1 MLKKL
6 IVEQFV
12 IIEKLDVDFEDKL
25 TIITGETGAGKSI
38 ILGALSLILGD
49 PATPKSIRQGHDK
62 SVLKAVFS
70 PPSDHGVWNL
80 LVRQNLAN
88 VGEKDFT
95 IDRVISTD
103 GGDDIQIN
111 GNAVALDLLK
121 EVGEM
126 LAEIHGQ
133 KANHT
138 LLGPEN
144 QLNLLDLSG
153 GFPPEFLSNV
163 SEALKEVRRLE
174 HELEDEET
182 FIAGHKGAKLRN
194 IETLVKKFKD
204 IEMTEAA
211 YIQQT
216 EKEYETLLIAKET
229 SEAFQGII
237 SRLISGN
244 GIVGGLSAC
253 RRTLEEQDNI
263 DADEIKLLSEQ
274 LENSLKNARAAV
286 EEMGR
291 LTPKYEIDIGP
302 LNRKK
307 QILDTLHE
315 ISRVTKTPYE
325 EMGNFFTETMHSY
338 NRVKAGRDKI
348 AQLKD
353 DLIEAKNIYREH
365 AKILTEK
372 RIAAGK
378 ILSDSITNE
387 FAPLKL
393 PKAQFI
399 VEVEEKQDMEWTEKG
414 FNVVTFTA
422 RMNPGMPFSPIAETA
437 SGGELARMIL
447 ALKVVLQRV
456 QTTTTLVF
464 DEVDVGIGGA
474 AAAAVGDCISKLSGN
489 TQVMVITH
497 SPQVASSGDQH
508 LHISKRMEGETTI
521 SMMNEL
527 QTEQRIEEISRML
540 AGDKTTDH
548 SHAAAQSLLDEAAR
562 LKKEH
567 AATAVQS

>member
-12 IIEKLDVDFEDKL
+12 IIEKLDVDFEDRL

-38 ILGALSLILGD
+38 ILGALGLILGD
-49 PATPKSIRQGHDK
+49 EANPKSIRQGHDK
-62 SVLKAVFS
+62 SVLKAVFA
-70 PPSDHGVWNL
+70 PPSDHGVWNV

-88 VGEKDFT
+88 VGEKEFT
-95 IDRVISTD
+95 IDRVITTD
-103 GGDDIQIN
+103 GGDDIKIN
-111 GNAVALDLLK
+111 GNDVALELLK
-121 EVGEM
+121 EVGEA

-138 LLGPEN
+138 LLGAEN

-153 GFPPEFLSNV
+153 GFPPEFLKNV
-163 SEALKEVRRLE
+163 SDALKEVRRLE
-174 HELEDEET
+174 TALEDEET
-182 FIAGHKGAKLRN
+182 FISQHKGTKLRN
-194 IETLVKKFKD
+194 IEALVKKFKD

-211 YIQQT
+211 YIKQT
-216 EKEYETLLIAKET
+216 EEEYETMLIAKET
-229 SEAFQGII
+229 SEAFQGVI

-253 RRTLEEQDNI
+253 IRTLEEQDNI
-263 DADEIKLLSEQ
+263 DLEEIKVLSEQ
-274 LENSLKNARAAV
+274 LNTALTNARAAV
-286 EEMGR
+286 DEMGR

-307 QILDTLHE
+307 QILETLNE
-315 ISRVTKTPYE
+315 IARVTKTPYE
-325 EMGNFFTETMHSY
+325 EMGAFFDETMGKY
-338 NRVKAGRDKI
+338 NRVKAGHDKI
-348 AQLKD
+348 AALKD
-353 DLIEAKNIYREH
+353 ELIEAKNVYREH
-365 AKILTEK
+365 AHVLTEK
-372 RIAAGK
+372 RLAAAK
-378 ILSDSITNE
+378 ILSESITKE

-393 PKAQFI
+393 PKAQFV
-399 VEVEEKQDMEWTEKG
+399 VEVEEKPDMEWTDKG

-474 AAAAVGDCISKLSGN
+474 AAAAVGDCISKLSDT

-497 SPQVASSGDQH
+497 SPQVASCGDQH

-521 SMMNEL
+521 SMMREL
-527 QTEQRIEEISRML
+527 QVDERIDEISRML
-540 AGDKTTDH
+540 AGDQTTDH
-548 SHAAAQSLLDEAAR
+548 SNAAAQSLLDEAAK
-562 LKKEH
+562 LKKERAS
-567 AATAVQS
+567 AAA